1 MNRVRHIF
9 DTDITPVA
17 AVRGPRQME
26 KTTTQ
31 LQIINDL
38 LAEGVPPIDDQRV
51 VAMPLSTFL
60 LLG

>member
-1 MNRVRHIF
+1 
-9 DTDITPVA
+9 
-17 AVRGPRQME
+17 ME